1 MGLGL
6 GLGVG
11 WGLGLGLGVG
21 LARGGAHLMP
31 GELDDVLEVE
41 RGDAVGTPGHAHLG
55 RGRGKGRG

>member
-21 LARGGAHLMP
+21 LVRGGAHLMP

-41 RGDAVGTPGHAHLG
+41 RCDGVGTPGHAHLA
-55 RGRGKGRG
+55 KG